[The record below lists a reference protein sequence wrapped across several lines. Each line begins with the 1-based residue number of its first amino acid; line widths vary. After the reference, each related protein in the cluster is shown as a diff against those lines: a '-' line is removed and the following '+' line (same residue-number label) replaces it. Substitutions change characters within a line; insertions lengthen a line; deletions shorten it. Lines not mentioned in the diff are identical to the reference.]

1 MKQLLIL
8 TLCLI
13 ISLGTRADSSVSVVG
28 VILDEVRQPLL
39 GVAVSVQGAA
49 TTTDNNGYYSITV
62 KVADTYQ
69 VSFESVDYYQALQT
83 FSHFEL
89 ARLDTSQLV
98 IGDIELVKKI
108 KGRTLLAFGG
118 DVMMGRRYSSPYF
131 NNQPLITKGQESADT
146 KKIVKHVKPYMS
158 LADFAVVNLE
168 TQIAVEEPSQRAPKS
183 VTFFSPPQTLSALE
197 WAGIDYVSLGNNH
210 TFDYMDQGLKSSL
223 AYLNKSGLA
232 YSGAGLNQQQALVPY
247 RVSLNGQGFS
257 MLGFVGW
264 QGNFSPNQTADADK
278 GGAAYG
284 SLKNITTAVQK
295 EVLAG
300 QATVVQYHG
309 SQEYAPEPS
318 LVTEQRLKSAIDS
331 GADLAIGHHP
341 HVTQGFEIYN
351 DKLIAYSMG
360 NFIFDQYFYSTPH
373 SFILYVWMDGEK
385 FHRAEI
391 IPIYLKGYKPTPA
404 TGMHRFTVLKRLRQL
419 SKKRGV
425 NIYPSGG
432 HGVITARSSKQKYN
446 SDFQIFGT
454 GKANIMPLY
463 RSDWSQQ
470 LSAIKTDDPA
480 LSYRLG
486 VNLVNGSD
494 FESYDS
500 FDSKERGWN
509 VDQNS
514 FAISEQKS
522 FSGKH
527 AMKTIL
533 PVKGSDIFAMTN
545 FRRVYKTGNPMTVAL
560 RVNASH
566 DSEIKVYWQGRNK
579 KDKFKYALNKGK
591 RHLLKTISVAG
602 SNAWQVVE
610 VPFNS
615 PRIGYKS
622 IRMMV
627 EITNKDPSQKNTVF
641 IDDVALIEW
650 QSAYSTIA
658 RLPITNGLTSQASYI
673 EFSRPLSVGET
684 VELIY
689 R

>member
-1 MKQLLIL
+1 MKQLLVL
-8 TLCLI
+8 TLCLVL
-13 ISLGTRADSSVSVVG
+13 SFSTSAGSGVTLVG
-28 VILDEVRQPLL
+28 VVLDEADKPLPNVTASVL
-39 GVAVSVQGAA
+39 GVAA
-49 TTTDNNGYYSITV
+49 TTDKNGHYLLTV
-62 KVADTYQ
+62 ESADIYQ
-69 VSFESVDYYQALQT
+69 ISLKSPGYYQALQT

-89 ARLDTSQLV
+89 TQPDTSQLV

-146 KKIVKHVKPYMS
+146 KAIVKHVKPYMS

-168 TQIAVEEPSQRAPKS
+168 TQIAVEVPSQRAPKS
-183 VTFFSPPQTLSALE
+183 VTFFSPPQTLSALK

-223 AYLNKSGLA
+223 AYLNNSGLA
-232 YSGAGLNQQQALVPY
+232 YSGAGLNQQQALAPY

-264 QGNFSPNQTADADK
+264 QGNFSPNQTAAADK
-278 GGAAYG
+278 GGAAHG
-284 SLKNITTAVQK
+284 SLKNITTAVEK

-309 SQEYAPEPS
+309 SQEYAPEPT

-331 GADLAIGHHP
+331 GADLAVAHHP
-341 HVTQGFEIYN
+341 HVTQGFEVYN

-432 HGVITARSSKQKYN
+432 HGVITARSSKQN
-446 SDFQIFGT
+446 TSSELQITAKGSA
-454 GKANIMPLY
+454 KIMALY
-463 RSDWSQQ
+463 RSDWNQQ
-470 LSAIKTDDPA
+470 LSAIKTDDRA

-514 FAISEQKS
+514 FAISQQKS

-533 PVKGSDIFAMTN
+533 PVQACDIFAMTN
-545 FRRVYKTGNPMTVAL
+545 FRRVYKSGNPMTVAL

-566 DSEIKVYWQGRNK
+566 NSQIKVYWQGRGK
-579 KDKFKYALNKGK
+579 KDKFKHALSHGK
-591 RHLLKTISVAG
+591 KHLLKTISVAG
-602 SNAWQVVE
+602 NNAWQVIE

-627 EITNKDPSQKNTVF
+627 EITNQDPNQQNTVF
-641 IDDVALIEW
+641 IDDVAFIEW
-650 QSAYSTIA
+650 QSAYSTVD
-658 RLPITNGLTSQASYI
+658 RLPIINGLTSQASHI
-673 EFSRPLSVGET
+673 EFNRPLLVGET
-684 VELIY
+684 VGLIY